1 MNVTLTLKYIIVFAF
16 LWTSLSAVAQSGNY
30 QISELGYG
38 WSKTSVNATIF
49 RKNSIA
55 SDSIFQFVAYY
66 DSMANVVLARRK
78 LNENEW
84 TIKTTPY
91 KGNVGDAHNV
101 ISIMLDGKG
110 YVHMSWD
117 HHNSKLNY
125 CRSRE
130 PYSLEMGST
139 ESMTGTNENAVT
151 YPEFYRFSNGD
162 LLFAYRDGGSG
173 NGNLI
178 LNRYNAGNQQW
189 ARLQSNLIDGQG
201 ERNAYWQ
208 LHVGNNDEILLSWV
222 WRESPDVA
230 SNHDICFARSND
242 GGITWENSKAEA
254 YCLPIDIKQAEI
266 VCPIA
271 QNSNLINQTSMTSDK
286 HGNVF
291 ICTYYKKDDGQCTNL
306 HLIYSNQG
314 KWETSTITQRNLDFD
329 LSGTGSR
336 NIPISRPQILTSDE
350 NGKTQITVVYRDE
363 EHGDQL
369 CLVRSFFPELNWQTE
384 VFNTGTLGRWEP
396 SFDTELW
403 KRHNKLHLFYQR
415 VGQGNNETGVNL
427 SAQKVGVIMLK

>member
-1 MNVTLTLKYIIVFAF
+1 M
-16 LWTSLSAVAQSGNY
+16 
-30 QISELGYG
+30 
-38 WSKTSVNATIF
+38 
-49 RKNSIA
+49 
-55 SDSIFQFVAYY
+55 
-66 DSMANVVLARRK
+66 
-78 LNENEW
+78 
-84 TIKTTPY
+84 
-91 KGNVGDAHNV
+91 
-101 ISIMLDGKG
+101 
-110 YVHMSWD
+110 
-117 HHNSKLNY
+117 
-125 CRSRE
+125 
-130 PYSLEMGST
+130 
-139 ESMTGTNENAVT
+139 
-151 YPEFYRFSNGD
+151 
-162 LLFAYRDGGSG
+162 
-173 NGNLI
+173 
-178 LNRYNAGNQQW
+178 
-189 ARLQSNLIDGQG
+189 
-201 ERNAYWQ
+201 
-208 LHVGNNDEILLSWV
+208 
-222 WRESPDVA
+222 
-230 SNHDICFARSND
+230 CFARSND

-266 VCPIA
+266 VWPIA

-314 KWETSTITQRNLDFD
+314 KWKTSTITQRNLDFD

-384 VFNTGTLGRWEP
+384 IFNTGTLGRWEP